1 MSRAA
6 RPRQR
11 LLLLLLKVGPM
22 DAMVRLFSMTDGAR
36 FHFIRQWSLQ
46 RQLFRMTPPGGG
58 HVPDVIFHFS
68 DRKGFPGGVF
78 AIFRFPL
85 FFFFLCLF
93 KNSSN
98 LDSQTFFFLS
108 SSSFCAFPHPPSH
121 SGNWDTLLIGTA
133 TKTPPSLNSQQCK
146 ESRSRW
152 GRIFRY
158 QTKTSFKK

>member
-11 LLLLLLKVGPM
+11 LLLLMRLKVRPM

-98 LDSQTFFFLS
+98 LDSQTFFFFLLFFCASPTPSPLTPETGTLS
-108 SSSFCAFPHPPSH
+108 SLEPPLK
-121 SGNWDTLLIGTA
+121 LL
-133 TKTPPSLNSQQCK
+133 LH
-146 ESRSRW
+146 
-152 GRIFRY
+152 
-158 QTKTSFKK
+158 